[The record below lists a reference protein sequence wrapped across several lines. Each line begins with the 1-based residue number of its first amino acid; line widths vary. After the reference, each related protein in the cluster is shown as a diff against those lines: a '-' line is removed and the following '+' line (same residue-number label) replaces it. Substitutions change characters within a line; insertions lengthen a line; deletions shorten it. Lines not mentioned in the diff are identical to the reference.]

1 MPVTLYQE
9 EACSS
14 IIETLSS
21 EIDFLYS
28 QIEEMSQVDK
38 IFRDSIK
45 LLDKFNRPFIDVL
58 QPYKQT
64 FAFIAVLA
72 MENNIILRN
81 LLLSKSKKEEL
92 PLIKNGIITMHEG
105 CKKLI
110 GFSNKNSNDKMIK
123 GSLLY
128 KIYSKF
134 EIECPPLYDS
144 FVKNINVFRD
154 KLQNNNTKKL
164 RDTLVHFQ
172 ESEGDF
178 NPFIFIEYIFEINV
192 DDVFSILWDYRL
204 FLTEIGELLLTL
216 MHEDNK

>member
-9 EACSS
+9 EVQNY
-14 IIETLSS
+14 IIKTLSF
-21 EIDFLYS
+21 EIDLLNS
-28 QIEEMSQVDK
+28 RIEETSQADK
-38 IFRDSIK
+38 IFKHGIK
-45 LLDKFNRPFIDVL
+45 MLDKFNRPFIDVL
-58 QPYKQT
+58 QNYKQT

-72 MENNIILRN
+72 MENNIVLRN

-105 CKKLI
+105 CKRLI
-110 GFSNKNSNDKMIK
+110 GFSNKNGNDKMIK
-123 GSLLY
+123 SSLLY

-134 EIECPPLYDS
+134 EIESPLLYDS
-144 FVKNINVFRD
+144 FVKHINVFRD

-164 RDTLVHFQ
+164 RDMLVHFH

-178 NPFIFIEYIFEINV
+178 NPFIFIEYIFGINV

-204 FLTEIGELLLTL
+204 FLTEIGGLLLTL

>member
-9 EACSS
+9 EVQNY
-14 IIETLSS
+14 IIKTLSF
-21 EIDFLYS
+21 EIDLLNS
-28 QIEEMSQVDK
+28 RIEETSQADK
-38 IFRDSIK
+38 IFKHSIK
-45 LLDKFNRPFIDVL
+45 MLDKFNRPFIDVL
-58 QPYKQT
+58 QNYKQT

-72 MENNIILRN
+72 MENNIVLRN

-105 CKKLI
+105 CKRLI
-110 GFSNKNSNDKMIK
+110 GFSNKNGNDKMIK
-123 GSLLY
+123 SSLLY

-134 EIECPPLYDS
+134 EIESPLLYDS
-144 FVKNINVFRD
+144 FVKHINVFRD

-164 RDTLVHFQ
+164 RDMLVHFH

-178 NPFIFIEYIFEINV
+178 NPFIFIEYIFGINV

-204 FLTEIGELLLTL
+204 FLTEIGGLLLTL